1 MYIKKKYSKKDM
13 AIWTRKETIFFV
25 LMAAIVT
32 VLYEV
37 VGLRWLQ
44 LPWTPI
50 ALVGTAVAFLISFQN
65 NAAYDRLWEARKIW
79 GGIVNTSRTWTMM
92 VRDMVNNAH
101 TTDPK
106 SQDYLAEERRI
117 LVYRQ
122 IAWMSAL
129 RYALRAE
136 KPWETF
142 KKAKTNKQWSEML
155 NLQELT
161 VPLEEELSRLI
172 SPEEVEYVMSKKN
185 KANALQTLQSQHIK
199 ALKDAGLIWEFA
211 FLEME
216 NVLKEFF
223 NLQGKNER
231 IKNFPYPRQYATLGY
246 DFVNLFNMLLPFA
259 IVPEFWKM
267 GQELMETYPDF
278 GGYFIWVAIPVSAV
292 VSWIFNTMQRIG
304 TAGEN
309 PFEGSANDVPITT
322 MARGIEIDM
331 REMLD
336 EPKDKIPEPLPA
348 VYNVQM

>member
-13 AIWTRKETIFFV
+13 AVWTLRESIFFV
-25 LMAAIVT
+25 IMATIVT
-32 VLYEV
+32 ILYEV
-37 VGLRWLQ
+37 VGLKWLQ

-92 VRDMVNNAH
+92 IKDMVNNQHAVE
-101 TTDPK
+101 PR
-106 SQDYLAEERRI
+106 SQESLAKEKKV
-117 LVYRQ
+117 LVHRQ

-129 RYALRAE
+129 RYALRQN

-142 KKAKTNKQWSEML
+142 KGAKSNRKWHEML
-155 NLQELT
+155 DLPELNI
-161 VPLEEELSRLI
+161 PLETELSRLLDK
-172 SPEEVEYVMSKKN
+172 SEVEYVMSKKN
-185 KANALQTLQSQHIK
+185 KANAIQTLQSNHLRE
-199 ALKDAGLIWEFA
+199 LKDGGFIWEFS
-211 FLEME
+211 FLELE

-223 NLQGKNER
+223 SLQGKSER

-259 IVPEFWKM
+259 IVPEFWKI
-267 GQELMETYPDF
+267 GQNLAEVYPGF
-278 GGYFIWVAIPVSAV
+278 GEYFIWAAVPVSAV

-331 REMLD
+331 REMMD
-336 EPKDKIPEPLPA
+336 EGAEEIPLPHPP
-348 VYNVQM
+348 VYDIQM

>member
-1 MYIKKKYSKKDM
+1 MYIKKKFSKRDM
-13 AIWTRKETIFFV
+13 AKWTRRETIYFV
-25 LMAAIVT
+25 IIATIVT

-37 VGLRWLQ
+37 IGLKWLQ

-79 GGIVNTSRTWTMM
+79 GGIVNTSRTWAMM
-92 VRDMVNNAH
+92 VKDMVNNEHAVE
-101 TTDPK
+101 PRN
-106 SQDYLAEERRI
+106 SASLLAERKT
-117 LVYRQ
+117 LVHRQ

-129 RYALRAE
+129 RYALRQP

-142 KKAKTNKQWSEML
+142 RSSKANKEWHEML
-155 NLQELT
+155 ELPELNI
-161 VPLEEELSRLI
+161 PLETELARLI
-172 SPEEVEYVMSKKN
+172 SPSEVKYVMSKKN
-185 KANALQTLQSQHIK
+185 KSNAIQSLQSKHIRE
-199 ALKDAGLIWEFA
+199 LKDSGLIWEFS

-216 NVLKEFF
+216 SVLKEFF
-223 NLQGKNER
+223 TLQGQSER

-246 DFVNLFNMLLPFA
+246 DFVNLFNLLLPFA
-259 IVPEFWKM
+259 IVPEFWKI
-267 GQELMETYPDF
+267 GQKLTEIYPTF
-278 GGYFIWVAIPVSAV
+278 GAYFIWFAIPVTV
-292 VSWIFNTMQRIG
+292 IVSWIFNTMQRIG

-336 EPKDKIPEPLPA
+336 EHEDDIPAPHP
-348 VYNVQM
+348 VIYDVQM